1 MRERDRWI
9 LLPENRAARVAIQRV
24 RACLSRR
31 GPRRTINPLF
41 LHGPAGSGKTHLVDG
56 LVQTI
61 MLQMPDAIVS
71 VLLAGDLDGRDT
83 EQDERAW
90 KQADLVVVEDVHK
103 LPIAAIE
110 TLVTLVDGCM
120 RRQRQLVLTAT
131 AGPGQ
136 LPLPVRLTS
145 RLAQGLVVALEAL
158 SLDSRR
164 EVLRQRSSSLADE
177 VRDWL
182 ARHTDGS
189 FRQLEGALVRIA
201 GLSAALGRAPALD
214 EVCAVFREDA
224 EARRLTIERIAQ
236 SVSRYFQVET
246 RELRSRGRSRQT
258 LVPRQVS
265 MYLARRLTTLS
276 LEQIGDY
283 FGGRDHS
290 TVLHACKKVEEAI
303 SSDASL
309 SGAVR
314 ELHAGLT

>member
-1 MRERDRWI
+1 
-9 LLPENRAARVAIQRV
+9 
-24 RACLSRR
+24 
-31 GPRRTINPLF
+31 
-41 LHGPAGSGKTHLVDG
+41 
-56 LVQTI
+56 
-61 MLQMPDAIVS
+61 
-71 VLLAGDLDGRDT
+71 
-83 EQDERAW
+83 
-90 KQADLVVVEDVHK
+90 
-103 LPIAAIE
+103 
-110 TLVTLVDGCM
+110 
-120 RRQRQLVLTAT
+120 
-131 AGPGQ
+131 
-136 LPLPVRLTS
+136 
-145 RLAQGLVVALEAL
+145 L